1 MGDLVLSLLA
11 NKAISQGKQGCDR
24 RTGGQNERRNPAVPT
39 APPEPPNASNPSSK
53 RDSWVS
59 PPPKQKTPKENCVGW
74 GRSAPHRPTFWGL
87 GGGVVVQTELI
98 VSWDKA
104 PKLPTWV
111 DFEGRGNA
119 SLQYMAICLHG
130 QLGADPKPPDLHTR
144 PHNHPPQTS
153 TQGPITAPKR
163 AP

>member
-1 MGDLVLSLLA
+1 MKEETLQCQQPPQSLRMHRIPAA
-11 NKAISQGKQGCDR
+11 NGIPGFHLRQNKKPQRKTVWGG
-24 RTGGQNERRNPAVPT
+24 GGQPHI
-39 APPEPPNASNPSSK
+39 
-53 RDSWVS
+53 
-59 PPPKQKTPKENCVGW
+59 
-74 GRSAPHRPTFWGL
+74 APHFGDL

-119 SLQYMAICLHG
+119 SLQYLAICLHG